1 MFRAGVGVARL
12 PMSRPRPLKRP
23 YTTHYEP
30 RVHIPLLRPVIW
42 SVGACSTIY
51 LASAAYEVYQDAQR
65 AQAKGSRWGRS
76 KPIQT
81 FEELEHLSG
90 REPTNSLLHSA
101 RRPAASERSEFS
113 DSERLTVGIMGAA
126 AGVHVAYNIMPA
138 MKPHFVHTPALSS
151 NYTLLTSVFGHG
163 GLVHLGLNLYGM
175 YHFVPSAAD
184 SPTFR
189 GSNAH
194 LTAFYL
200 SAGILS
206 SLAQHVTAIWPQRN
220 VTMSSLG
227 ASGALFAL
235 FGIVGVAY
243 PNTQIGIIFLPGSLP
258 IGEAMACLALF
269 DAVGIFVRY
278 PGVHLGHAA
287 HLGGLALG
295 VGYAKYG
302 GDKRI
307 WRPGRKLMF
316 NAMRSLRLL

>member
-1 MFRAGVGVARL
+1 MFRARAGPARL
-12 PMSRPRPLKRP
+12 LISRSRPLKRS
-23 YTTHYEP
+23 YTTHYQP

-42 SVGACSTIY
+42 SIGACSTIY
-51 LASAAYEVYQDAQR
+51 FASAAYEVHQDAQR
-65 AQAKGSRWGRS
+65 AKAKGSRWGHS
-76 KPIQT
+76 KTIQT
-81 FEELEHLSG
+81 FEELEYLSG
-90 REPTNSLLHSA
+90 REPKASLLHTA
-101 RRPAASERSEFS
+101 RRPAPERSEIS
-113 DSERLTVGIMGAA
+113 DPERLTIGIMGAT
-126 AGVHVAYNIMPA
+126 AGVHLAYNIMPA
-138 MKPHFVHTPALSS
+138 MKPHFVHTPVLSR

-175 YHFVPSAAD
+175 FHFMPSAAD

-206 SLAQHVTAIWPQRN
+206 SLAQHATAIWPQRN
-220 VTMSSLG
+220 VAMSSLG

-243 PNTQIGIIFLPGSLP
+243 PSTQIGIVFLPGSLP

-287 HLGGLALG
+287 HLSGLALG

-316 NAMRSLRLL
+316 NAMRFLGLL